1 MFDAYVRLSIANVH
15 DLQVTHIHSEL
26 EDMLPAQADQA
37 QPMLQGFTEWSA
49 PGDRAISF
57 GWDWTFEPDKNRL
70 LARWT
75 TLRTNLMLIDESGT
89 DLGNDCMRLCV
100 ARLMTRA
107 CWEDT
112 ISGLLGLQLKLR
124 H

>member
-1 MFDAYVRLSIANVH
+1 MFDAYVRLSIEN
-15 DLQVTHIHSEL
+15 LQGLKITHVHSEM
-26 EDMLPAQADQA
+26 EDVLSPDADQA
-37 QPMLQGFTEWSA
+37 QPMVQGFTEWSA

-75 TLRTNLMLIDESGT
+75 TLRTNLMLIDEDGS

-100 ARLMTRA
+100 ARLMTRV
-107 CWEDT
+107 CWEET
-112 ISGLLGLQLKLR
+112 ISELLGLALKLR